1 MAEVLKFPTHRRV
14 AEDRVLTIDQ
24 HMGRAPKA
32 AVETSVNSLI
42 RWHGFSA
49 DDAAIIVLTLDSR
62 EAAARWWVTHIQE
75 ARKALFGRGV
85 EEAKVVQ
92 VVQRYT
98 VLVRER
104 VKEFRALPIT
114 KNDLAE
120 LGTWT
125 LLLDDTRRGGFS
137 RTGGGDV

>member
-1 MAEVLKFPTHRRV
+1 MKFPDHRRV
-14 AEDRVLTIDQ
+14 AEDRVLTLNQ
-24 HMGRAPKA
+24 HMRRGPKA
-32 AVETSVNSLI
+32 SVEASVASLM

-62 EAAARWWVTHIQE
+62 ESAVRWWVAHIQE
-75 ARKALFGRGV
+75 ARKALFRRGV
-85 EEAKVVQ
+85 EEEKVVG
-92 VVQRYT
+92 VIQRYT
-98 VLVRER
+98 ALVRER

-114 KNDLAE
+114 KDELAE

-137 RTGGGDV
+137 RAGGSDV